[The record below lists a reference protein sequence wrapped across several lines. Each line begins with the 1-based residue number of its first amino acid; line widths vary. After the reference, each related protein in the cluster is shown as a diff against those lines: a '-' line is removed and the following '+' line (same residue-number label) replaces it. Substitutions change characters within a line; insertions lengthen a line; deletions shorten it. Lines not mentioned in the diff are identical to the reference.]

1 MRKKVTVVGGGFVG
15 STTAQRIHDAGLAD
29 VVLTDILEGVPAGKA
44 LDMAESGPILGS
56 DAHASGIST
65 ATGDYT
71 GTENSDI
78 IVITAG
84 FPRKPGMSRD
94 DLLKAN
100 YDVVK
105 GVVEAVVKLSPNAIL
120 IIVTNPLDAMAQAA
134 FKISK
139 LPKGRVIG
147 MAGVLD
153 SARMST
159 FVARELR
166 VSVENVHS
174 FVLGGHGDDMVPLTR
189 YSTVAGIPL
198 PELISAEKLDAIVT
212 RTRKGGAEI
221 VNLLKTGSAY
231 YAPSAAVVEMV
242 EAILKD
248 KKKIL
253 PCAAYLEGEYGI
265 SGLFVGVPVKLGA
278 KGIEQIIEIKLQPE
292 EKAALDKSAA
302 SVQELVNVLGV

>member
-1 MRKKVTVVGGGFVG
+1 MQRRVTVVGGGFVG

-29 VVLTDILEGVPAGKA
+29 VVLTDILDGVPAGKA
-44 LDMAESGPILGS
+44 LDIAESGPILGS
-56 DAHASGIST
+56 DAHAAGIST
-65 ATGDYT
+65 ATGDYKET
-71 GTENSDI
+71 AKSDI

-100 YDVVK
+100 YDVIK
-105 GVVEAVVKLSPNAIL
+105 GVVEAVVKLSPKAIL
-120 IIVTNPLDAMAQAA
+120 IVVTNPLDAMAQAA

-139 LPKGRVIG
+139 FPKGRVIG

-159 FVARELR
+159 FVAEELG

-198 PELISAEKLDAIVT
+198 PDLLPKERIDAIVD

-231 YAPSAAVVEMV
+231 YAPSAAAVEMV

-253 PCAAYLEGEYGI
+253 PCAVYLQGEYGI
-265 SGLFVGVPVKLGA
+265 KGLFVGVPVKLGA
-278 KGIEQIIEIKLQPE
+278 KGAEEIVEIKLTADE
-292 EKAALDKSAA
+292 NAALQKSSA
-302 SVQELVNVLGV
+302 SVRELVTVLGF

>member
-15 STTAQRIHDAGLAD
+15 STTAQRIHDSGLAD

-65 ATGDYT
+65 AGGDYKET
-71 GTENSDI
+71 ANSDI

-100 YDVVK
+100 YDVIK
-105 GVVEAVVKLSPNAIL
+105 AVVEAVVKLSPNAIL
-120 IIVTNPLDAMAQAA
+120 IVVTNPLDAMAQAA
-134 FKISK
+134 FRVSK
-139 LPKGRVIG
+139 FPKHRVLG
-147 MAGVLD
+147 MAGILD
-153 SARMST
+153 SARMSS
-159 FVARELR
+159 FVAAELK

-174 FVLGGHGDDMVPLTR
+174 FVLGGHGDDMVPLAR

-198 PELISAEKLDAIVT
+198 PELIAPEKLEAIIA

-231 YAPSAAVVEMV
+231 YAPSAAAVEMV

-253 PCAAYLEGEYGI
+253 PCAVYLEGEYGI
-265 SGLFVGVPVKLGA
+265 KGLFVGVPVKLGA
-278 KGIEQIIEIKLQPE
+278 SGIEQIIEIKLTPE
-292 EKAALDKSAA
+292 EKAALDKSSA
-302 SVQELVNVLGV
+302 SVRELVNVLGI

>member
-1 MRKKVTVVGGGFVG
+1 M
-15 STTAQRIHDAGLAD
+15 L
-29 VVLTDILEGVPAGKA
+29 
-44 LDMAESGPILGS
+44 ESGPILGS
-56 DAHASGIST
+56 DSHAAGIST
-65 ATGDYT
+65 GTGDYRET
-71 GTENSDI
+71 ANSDI
-78 IVITAG
+78 VVITAG

-105 GVVEAVVKLSPNAIL
+105 AVVENVVKFSPNAIL
-120 IIVTNPLDAMAQAA
+120 ILVTNPLDAMAQAA
-134 FKISK
+134 YKISGFSK
-139 LPKGRVIG
+139 NRVIG

-159 FVARELR
+159 FVAAELG

-174 FVLGGHGDDMVPLTR
+174 FVLGGHGDDMVPLAR

-198 PELISAEKLDAIVT
+198 PELLPKEKIEAIVT

-242 EAILKD
+242 KAILHD

-253 PCAAYLEGEYGI
+253 PCAAYLEGEYGVR
-265 SGLFVGVPVKLGA
+265 GLFVGVPVKLGA
-278 KGIEQIIEIKLQPE
+278 RGIEQIIEIKLTPE
-292 EKAALDKSAA
+292 EQAALDKSSA
-302 SVQELVNVLGV
+302 SVRELVSVLGL

>member
-1 MRKKVTVVGGGFVG
+1 
-15 STTAQRIHDAGLAD
+15 
-29 VVLTDILEGVPAGKA
+29 LTDILEGVPAGKA

-56 DAHASGIST
+56 DAHATGIST
-65 ATGDYT
+65 AGGDYRET
-71 GTENSDI
+71 ANSDI
-78 IVITAG
+78 VVITAG

-100 YDVVK
+100 YDVIK
-105 GVVEAVVKLSPNAIL
+105 AVVEAIVRLSPEAIL

-134 FKISK
+134 FKISGFSK
-139 LPKGRVIG
+139 NRVIG

-159 FVARELR
+159 FVAAELG

-174 FVLGGHGDDMVPLTR
+174 FVLGGHGDDMVPLAR

-198 PELISAEKLDAIVT
+198 PELIEKDKLEAIIT

-265 SGLFVGVPVKLGA
+265 SGLFVGVPAKLGA
-278 KGIEQIIEIKLQPE
+278 RGIEQVIEIKLTTE

-302 SVQELVNVLGV
+302 SVRELVNVLGV

>member
-15 STTAQRIHDAGLAD
+15 STTAQRIHDSGLAD

-56 DAHASGIST
+56 DSHAAGIST
-65 ATGDYT
+65 ASGDYRET
-71 GTENSDI
+71 ANSDI
-78 IVITAG
+78 IIITAG

-100 YDVVK
+100 YDVMK
-105 GVVEAVVKLSPNAIL
+105 IVVEAVVKLSPGAIL

-134 FKISK
+134 FKISGFSK
-139 LPKGRVIG
+139 NRVIG

-159 FVARELR
+159 FVAAELG

-174 FVLGGHGDDMVPLTR
+174 FVLGGHGDDMVPLPR

-198 PELISAEKLDAIVT
+198 PELIAKDKLDAIIT

-231 YAPSAAVVEMV
+231 YAPSAAAVEMAT
-242 EAILKD
+242 AILKD

-278 KGIEQIIEIKLQPE
+278 RGIEQIIEIKLTPE
-292 EKAALDKSAA
+292 EKAALDKSSA
-302 SVQELVNVLGV
+302 SVRELVNVLGI

>member
-29 VVLTDILEGVPAGKA
+29 VVLTDILDGVPAGKA
-44 LDMAESGPILGS
+44 LDMAESAPILGT
-56 DAHASGIST
+56 DAHADGIST
-65 ATGDYT
+65 AGGDYKET
-71 GTENSDI
+71 ANSDV

-100 YDVVK
+100 YEVIK
-105 GVVEAVVKLSPNAIL
+105 AVVEAVVKLSPNAIL
-120 IIVTNPLDAMAQAA
+120 IVVTNPLDAMAQAA
-134 FKISK
+134 FKISGFSK
-139 LPKGRVIG
+139 NRVLG

-153 SARMST
+153 SARMSA
-159 FVARELR
+159 FVAAELN

-174 FVLGGHGDDMVPLTR
+174 FVLGGHGDDMVPLAR

-198 PELISAEKLDAIVT
+198 PELISKDKLEAIIM

-231 YAPSAAVVEMV
+231 YAPSAAAVEMV
-242 EAILKD
+242 EAILND

-253 PCAAYLEGEYGI
+253 PCAVYLEGEYGI
-265 SGLFVGVPVKLGA
+265 KGLFVGVPVKLGA
-278 KGIEQIIEIKLQPE
+278 KGVEQIIEVKLTPE

-302 SVQELVNVLGV
+302 SVRELVDVLGV

>member
-15 STTAQRIHDAGLAD
+15 STTAQRIHDLELAD
-29 VVLTDILEGVPAGKA
+29 VVLTDILDGPPAGKA
-44 LDMAESGPILGS
+44 LDMAESAPIIGTNVS
-56 DAHASGIST
+56 ATGIST
-65 ATGDYT
+65 AAGNYDATA
-71 GTENSDI
+71 NSDI
-78 IVITAG
+78 VIITAG

-100 YDVVK
+100 YDVIK
-105 GVVEAVVKLSPNAIL
+105 GVVESVVKLSPDAIL
-120 IIVTNPLDAMAQAA
+120 IVVTNPLDAMAQAA
-134 FKISK
+134 FKVSGF
-139 LPKGRVIG
+139 PKNRVLG

-153 SARMST
+153 SARMSA
-159 FVARELR
+159 FVAAELK

-174 FVLGGHGDDMVPLTR
+174 FVLGGHGDDMVPLAR

-198 PELISAEKLDAIVT
+198 PELLPKDKLDSIVN

-231 YAPSAAVVEMV
+231 YAPSAAAVEMA

-253 PCAAYLEGEYGI
+253 PCAVYLEGEYGI
-265 SGLFVGVPVKLGA
+265 NGLFVGVPVKLGA
-278 KGIEQIIEIKLQPE
+278 NGVEQIIEIKLTPE
-292 EKAALDKSAA
+292 EKTALDKSSA
-302 SVQELVNVLGV
+302 SVRELVNVLGI

>member
-1 MRKKVTVVGGGFVG
+1 MRKKVTVVGSGFVG
-15 STTAQRIHDAGLAD
+15 STTAQRIVDLELAD
-29 VVLTDILEGVPAGKA
+29 VVLADILEGVPAGKG
-44 LDMAESGPILGS
+44 LDMLESAPITRS
-56 DAHASGIST
+56 DSRAVGIST
-65 ATGDYT
+65 NTGDFRET
-71 GTENSDI
+71 ANSDI
-78 IVITAG
+78 VVITAG

-100 YDVVK
+100 YDVMK
-105 GVVEAVVKLSPNAIL
+105 AVVENVAKYSPNGIL
-120 IIVTNPLDAMAQAA
+120 IVVTNPLDAMAQAA
-134 FKISK
+134 YKLSGFSK
-139 LPKGRVIG
+139 NRVIG

-159 FVARELR
+159 FVAMELG

-174 FVLGGHGDDMVPLTR
+174 FVLGGHGDDMVPLAR

-198 PELISAEKLDAIVT
+198 PDLLPKDRIDSIVE

-231 YAPSAAVVEMV
+231 YAPSAAVVEML

-265 SGLFVGVPVKLGA
+265 QGLFVGVPVKLGA
-278 KGIEQIIEIKLQPE
+278 RGIEQIIEIKLTPE
-292 EKAALDKSAA
+292 ERTALEKSAN
-302 SVQELVNVLGV
+302 SVRELVGVLGV

>member
-44 LDMAESGPILGS
+44 LDMAESGPILGA
-56 DAHASGIST
+56 DAGAIGIST
-65 ATGDYT
+65 NTGDYRET
-71 GTENSDI
+71 ANSDI
-78 IVITAG
+78 TVVTAG

-100 YDVVK
+100 YDVIK
-105 GVVEAVVKLSPNAIL
+105 GVVEAVVKLSPASIL
-120 IIVTNPLDAMAQAA
+120 IMVTNPLDAMAHTA
-134 FKISK
+134 FKVSGFSK
-139 LPKGRVIG
+139 NRVIG

-153 SARMST
+153 SARMSS
-159 FVARELR
+159 FVAAELR

-174 FVLGGHGDDMVPLTR
+174 FVLGGHGDDMVPLAR

-198 PELISAEKLDAIVT
+198 PELLPKDKLDAIIT

-231 YAPSAAVVEMV
+231 YAPSAAVAEMV

-265 SGLFVGVPVKLGA
+265 HGLFVGVPVKLGA
-278 KGIEQIIEIKLQPE
+278 RGIEEIIQINLAPE

-302 SVQELVNVLGV
+302 SVRELINVLGL